1 MLHGFMPDPQTRASR
16 EEARKR
22 ETPPTTIF
30 ASDARQA
37 PLQTLSRGLRILRF
51 VAASPSL
58 VRLRDVAHAFRL
70 ERSVALRLLQT
81 LEAEGFLKKHAPLK
95 AYSLGPA
102 LVDLHQPKSLLEQLT
117 EYSRPYLA
125 ELTEATGLTSHVG
138 ALEDGRVSLVEVKMA
153 PGPIA
158 VRQMPGDFEHFYC
171 SAIGKAIYAYLPD
184 AERSK
189 LVEGIVFHRHKPAT
203 LDSVDALERESEVI
217 RQQGVAFDRDEG
229 PAPLACIAAPITDAS
244 GLPIAS
250 IGVSAIAALVPGAI
264 DQQRRWIDS
273 VREAAAKLS
282 RSLG

>member
-1 MLHGFMPDPQTRASR
+1 MADAQTRAAR
-16 EEARKR
+16 EQLRNSAA
-22 ETPPTTIF
+22 PTTVV
-30 ASDARQA
+30 ASDARAA

-58 VRLRDVAHAFRL
+58 VRLRDVAQAFGL

-102 LVDLHQPKSLLEQLT
+102 LADLHQPKSLLEQLT
-117 EYSRPYLA
+117 EYSRPYLS
-125 ELTEATGLTSHVG
+125 ELTEATGLTSHIG
-138 ALEDGRVSLVEVKMA
+138 ALDDGRVSLVEVKMA

-158 VRQMPGDFEHFYC
+158 VRQMPGDFEQFYC

-184 AERSK
+184 AERTK
-189 LVEGIVFHRHKPAT
+189 LADGVVFHRHKPAT

-217 RQQGVAFDRDEG
+217 RREGVAFDRDEG
-229 PAPLACIAAPITDAS
+229 PAPLACIAAPITDGS
-244 GLPIAS
+244 GLPVAS
-250 IGVSAIAALVPGAI
+250 IGVSAIAALVPGPI
-264 DQQRRWIDS
+264 DQQSRWIET
-273 VREAAAKLS
+273 VRDAAAKLS